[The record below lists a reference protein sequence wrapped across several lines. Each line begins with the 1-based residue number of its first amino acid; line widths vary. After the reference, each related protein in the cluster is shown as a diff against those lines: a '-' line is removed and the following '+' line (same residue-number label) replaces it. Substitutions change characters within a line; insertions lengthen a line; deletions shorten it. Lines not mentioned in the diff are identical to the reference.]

1 MPRPRALLAM
11 SPKLPAQLFD
21 ERQRERL
28 EHLVD
33 LVRPDA
39 VAALDDSAGDIG
51 EVEILVTGWNAP
63 RLDPETLDRMPKL
76 RAVVHAAGTV
86 KTFVTDEVFARGLR
100 VTSVADANAVPVA
113 EYTFAA
119 ILFGA
124 KRAKPLA
131 EWYRLN
137 RTSRDVT
144 GVHWLGTYGITI
156 GVIGASRT
164 GRRVIS
170 LLRSLDAAVQL
181 HDPYCT
187 PAEATELGVTLVGLD
202 ELLAT
207 SDVVTVNA
215 PATPETR
222 HMLDARRIGL
232 MRDGTVLVNT
242 ARGSLID
249 HEALLPHLV
258 SGRLDAVLDVAS
270 PEPPAPD
277 SPLYDLPNV
286 LLTPHIAGAL
296 GNEVARLGRAAV
308 DELAAYLDG
317 RPMPGEVLA
326 ERLRHLA

>member
-1 MPRPRALLAM
+1 M
-11 SPKLPAQLFD
+11 SPKLPSQLFD
-21 ERQRERL
+21 DRRRARL

-39 VAALDDSAGDIG
+39 VAALDEASAGDIADV
-51 EVEILVTGWNAP
+51 EVLVTGWNAP
-63 RLDPETLDRMPKL
+63 RLTAEVLDRMPKL
-76 RAVVHAAGTV
+76 RVVVHAAGTV
-86 KTFVTDEVFARGLR
+86 KTFVTDEVFARGVR

-131 EWYRLN
+131 EWYRRH

-144 GVHWLGTYGITI
+144 GVHWLGAYGITV

-170 LLRSLDAAVQL
+170 LLQTIDAAVQVY
-181 HDPYCT
+181 DPYCT
-187 PAEATELGVTLVGLD
+187 PAEAADLGVALVGLD
-202 ELLAT
+202 DLLAT
-207 SDVVTVNA
+207 SDVVSVNA

-222 HMLDARRIGL
+222 HMLDARRIAL

-258 SGRLDAVLDVAS
+258 DGRLDAVLDVAS
-270 PEPPAPD
+270 PEPPPPD

-296 GNEVARLGRAAV
+296 GNEVGRLGRAAV

-317 RPMPGEVLA
+317 RPMHGEVLA
-326 ERLRHLA
+326 GRLRHLA